1 MPLHNP
7 AVLYPGKIRIYL
19 KVYDMLTVS
28 LTVTDAYLVEAN
40 LYG

>member
-1 MPLHNP
+1 MPLHKS
-7 AVLYPGKIRIYL
+7 AVSYRGKIRIYL

-28 LTVTDAYLVEAN
+28 LTVTDAYLLETN

>member
-1 MPLHNP
+1 MSLYNP
-7 AVLYPGKIRIYL
+7 PKIKSGKIRIYL

-28 LTVTDAYLVEAN
+28 LTVTDAYLLETN